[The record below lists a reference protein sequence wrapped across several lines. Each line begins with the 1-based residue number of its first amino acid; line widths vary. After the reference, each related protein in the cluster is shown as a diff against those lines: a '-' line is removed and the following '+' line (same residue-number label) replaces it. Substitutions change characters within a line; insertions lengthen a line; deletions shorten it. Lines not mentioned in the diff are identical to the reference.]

1 MSEAPRRALVP
12 RLAVLLA
19 RRLGGAVVT
28 VHLAGLAVLAL
39 AVAVEAAGLGPGE
52 LAGRLA
58 ERLPGLWSR
67 IASALTLLG
76 AALGAGRMRGD
87 GTLLGLSS
95 LGVSRARIVTAAAL
109 LGLAPG
115 VMGAWVGPARPA
127 LQPPTWVRGEGGW
140 LGADGQ
146 VVADV
151 AGGAVTPRAPPDGA
165 SPVRVPVSAAAAG
178 VGAAAGLAVGAVPV
192 LVLAS
197 AWTVG
202 EALLEPGGAR

>member
-1 MSEAPRRALVP
+1 MSGGARRPLVP
-12 RLAVLLA
+12 TLVVLLV

-52 LAGRLA
+52 LAAHLVD
-58 ERLPGLWSR
+58 RLPGLWSR

-95 LGVSRARIVTAAAL
+95 LGVSNLRIVTAAAL
-109 LGLAPG
+109 FGLAPG
-115 VMGAWVGPARPA
+115 VLGAWVGPARPA
-127 LQPPTWVRGEGGW
+127 LQPPAWVRGDGGW

-151 AGGAVTPRAPPDGA
+151 PGGSVTPRAPPGGA
-165 SPVRVPVSAAAAG
+165 SPVRVPVGAAAAG
-178 VGAAAGLAVGAVPV
+178 IGAAAGLSLGAVPV

>member
-1 MSEAPRRALVP
+1 MSAARRLVP

-19 RRLGGAVVT
+19 RRIGGAVLT
-28 VHLAGLAVLAL
+28 VHLAGLAVLTL

-52 LAGRLA
+52 LVARLGD
-58 ERLPGLWSR
+58 RLPGLWSR

-95 LGVSRARIVTAAAL
+95 LGVSGARIVVAAGI
-109 LGLAPG
+109 LGLVPG
-115 VMGAWVGPARPA
+115 LAGAWVGPARPA
-127 LQPPTWVRGEGGW
+127 LAPPAWVRGEGGW
-140 LGADGQ
+140 LGAAGQ
-146 VVADV
+146 VVADEP
-151 AGGAVTPRAPPDGA
+151 GGKVTPREPPGGG
-165 SPVRVPVSAAAAG
+165 SPTRIPVGAAAAG
-178 VGAAAGLAVGAVPV
+178 VGAAAGLAWGAVPV